1 MARVLDLGAFGRGT
15 YSQIRTAFGN
25 FLLSAH
31 DHFGNFFVHAAIHS
45 TGGYLVLYW
54 LLILL
59 GQCEVIKSGIFP
71 GGAIR
76 PLETKLASDGATR
89 CNYVI
94 RKRLE
99 QLVL

>member
-1 MARVLDLGAFGRGT
+1 MPTSILK
-15 YSQIRTAFGN
+15 
-25 FLLSAH
+25 
-31 DHFGNFFVHAAIHS
+31 
-45 TGGYLVLYW
+45 GGYLVLYW

-59 GQCEVIKSGIFP
+59 GQGEVIKASISP

-76 PLETKLASDGATR
+76 PLETKLASDGTTR
-89 CNYVI
+89 CNYVV

>member
-1 MARVLDLGAFGRGT
+1 MPPSIL
-15 YSQIRTAFGN
+15 
-25 FLLSAH
+25 
-31 DHFGNFFVHAAIHS
+31 

-54 LLILL
+54 LLL
-59 GQCEVIKSGIFP
+59 GQGEVIKASIFP

-76 PLETKLASDGATR
+76 PLETKLASDGTTR

-99 QLVL
+99 QLVLQLAPEQQKIEASLD

>member
-1 MARVLDLGAFGRGT
+1 
-15 YSQIRTAFGN
+15 
-25 FLLSAH
+25 
-31 DHFGNFFVHAAIHS
+31 
-45 TGGYLVLYW
+45 LYW
-54 LLILL
+54 LLL
-59 GQCEVIKSGIFP
+59 GQGEVIKASIFP

-76 PLETKLASDGATR
+76 PLETKLASDGTTR